1 MSKKFS
7 LVKHALGY
15 YEVTPKPSIDELNEY
30 YSKKYFQQNNSVY
43 EQTYSE
49 EELRY
54 FNVDAE
60 LAIKTI
66 QRFSKFSKRQLL
78 DLGSGEGFFANY
90 FYKQGW
96 KVNLVDFSDDG
107 LQRHNPSLLPNFE
120 QADLLTYL
128 DSKKEEIKAFDLI
141 NLDNVLEHVID
152 PIDLLRKLKNHM
164 SSDALLRIEIPN
176 DFSPFQ
182 SLLTNMGCIE
192 ENWVLPPEHLNYFN
206 SSSLKSLLESEGF
219 NLLSLQAD
227 FPIELFLLNK
237 HSNYWKNRSLGK
249 DAHLTRVLVTNYMAE
264 TNIERMIDYQEAA
277 ADLEFGR
284 LLTAYV
290 KVAY

>member
-1 MSKKFS
+1 MAK
-7 LVKHALGY
+7 V
-15 YEVTPKPSIDELNEY
+15 
-30 YSKKYFQQNNSVY
+30 
-43 EQTYSE
+43 
-49 EELRY
+49 
-54 FNVDAE
+54 
-60 LAIKTI
+60 
-66 QRFSKFSKRQLL
+66 
-78 DLGSGEGFFANY
+78 FFANY

-164 SSDALLRIEIPN
+164 SSDAVLRIEIPN